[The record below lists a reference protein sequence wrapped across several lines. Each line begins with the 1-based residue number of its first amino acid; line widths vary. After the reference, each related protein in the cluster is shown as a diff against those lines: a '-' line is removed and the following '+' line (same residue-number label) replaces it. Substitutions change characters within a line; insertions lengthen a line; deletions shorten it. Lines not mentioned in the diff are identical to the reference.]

1 MFMKHIVLIPAYCPS
16 GKLTEL
22 VRDADEAGLQCLIIN
37 DGSGKDYDSVFN
49 ELAGHAVILHHEQNR
64 GKGAALKTG
73 MRWISEHEPDSIV
86 ICADADGQHL
96 IEDIRRCAEAAERE
110 PEHFILGVRSFEK
123 KNMPARSWYG
133 NKITE
138 TVFRLTSGVHI
149 RDTQSGLRAF
159 HAGMIPMLAEA
170 YGERYEYEMN
180 QLLVCAR
187 KGIQMIQI
195 PIETVYEGN
204 NEGSHFHVIRDSVRI
219 YSEILKFSLS
229 SLASFVLDTAMFA
242 VLNMLFSFSTGMA
255 AANILARI
263 CSASFNYEVN
273 RSAVFRDSSKRSSS
287 FLRYVMLAGVIL
299 ILNTCL
305 LYGLNAA
312 GLSALPAKIM
322 TEMIL
327 FIFSYI
333 AQNRYVFNHSQRK
346 AEI

>member
-1 MFMKHIVLIPAYCPS
+1 MKHIVLIPAYCPS

-123 KNMPARSWYG
+123 KNMPARSLYG

-180 QLLVCAR
+180 QLLLLAR
-187 KGIQMIQI
+187 NHVTIDQI
-195 PIETVYEGN
+195 DIRAVYEGN
-204 NEGSHFHVIRDSVRI
+204 NECSHFHPVRDSFLI
-219 YSEILKFSLS
+219 YRQILLFAFS
-229 SLASFVLDTAMFA
+229 SFAGFLLDAELFYILIHLFRGSTA
-242 VLNMLFSFSTGMA
+242 VLK
-255 AANILARI
+255 ANITARI
-263 CSASFNYEVN
+263 FSALFNYEFN
-273 RSAVFRDSSKRSSS
+273 RSAVFAEKESRTAS
-287 FLRYVMLAGVIL
+287 LPRYALLAVMILAANSTIL
-299 ILNTCL
+299 WILTG
-305 LYGLNAA
+305 YVHMAA
-312 GLSALPAKIM
+312 MPAKIL
-322 TEMIL
+322 TEVFL
-327 FIFSYI
+327 FVFSWI
-333 AQNRYVFNHSQRK
+333 IQNRFVFARK
-346 AEI
+346 EEVIPS

>member
-1 MFMKHIVLIPAYCPS
+1 MKHIVLIPAYCPS

-180 QLLVCAR
+180 QLLFCTR
-187 KGIQMIQI
+187 TGIDMVEI
-195 PIETVYEGN
+195 PITTVYEGN
-204 NEGSHFHVIRDSVRI
+204 NEVSHFHVFRDSFRI
-219 YSEILKFSLS
+219 YAQILKFSLS
-229 SLASFVLDTAMFA
+229 SLLSFVIDVVLFGILNPLFA
-242 VLNMLFSFSTGMA
+242 FEGGIA
-255 AANILARI
+255 AANVIARVF
-263 CSASFNYEVN
+263 SASFNYEVN
-273 RSAVFRDSSKRSSS
+273 RSAVFNDHTGRRQS
-287 FLRYVMLAGVIL
+287 FLRYFILAAFIL
-299 ILNTCL
+299 LCNTCILYL
-305 LYGLNAA
+305 LSRA
-312 GLSALPAKIM
+312 GIKALYAKLM
-322 TEMIL
+322 TEACL
-327 FIFSYI
+327 FVFSFI
-333 AQNRYVFNHSQRK
+333 IQNRYVFNNSQRK

>member
-1 MFMKHIVLIPAYCPS
+1 MYRTTALIPSYCP
-16 GKLTEL
+16 TETLIQL
-22 VRDADEAGLQCLIIN
+22 VKELNECNVQCVCVN
-37 DGSGKDYDSVFN
+37 DGSREEFN
-49 ELAGHAVILHHEQNR
+49 QIFEKLPEGTILLKHETNR

-73 MRWISEHEPDSIV
+73 MKYIFENMDYDIVVTCDS
-86 ICADADGQHL
+86 DGQHL
-96 IEDIRRCAEAAERE
+96 CADILRCAREASMNQNCLV
-110 PEHFILGVRSFEK
+110 LGVRDF
-123 KNMPARSWYG
+123 AREDVPFRSRYG
-133 NKITE
+133 NQLTEKIFAFST
-138 TVFRLTSGVHI
+138 GVRI
-149 RDTQSGLRAF
+149 KDTQTGLRAF
-159 HAGMIPMLAEA
+159 HVSLIPEFLEIK
-170 YGERYEYEMN
+170 GDRYEYEMN

-229 SLASFVLDTAMFA
+229 SLASFVLDTALFA
-242 VLNMLFSFSTGMA
+242 VLNMLFSFSGGMA